1 MPPDARDDTPDRD
14 DPASPAGGMAL
25 AECLARLAA
34 GDLEARSRILE
45 LTSARLRILAHR
57 MLARFPNVRRWEDT
71 DDVFQNA
78 ALRLHRALARPGG
91 PPRCVMALA
100 ATELRRELLDLARRH
115 AGPWS
120 QAAHH
125 ATNVIRAA
133 EGSAVGRH
141 DEQAVVPDEGLERW
155 SLFHEAI
162 DGLPP
167 ALREVF
173 DLVWYVGADQKT
185 IAGLLGC
192 SERTVKSRWRDAR
205 VAVRAA
211 LEAAPPA

>member
-1 MPPDARDDTPDRD
+1 M
-14 DPASPAGGMAL
+14 
-25 AECLARLAA
+25 
-34 GDLEARSRILE
+34 
-45 LTSARLRILAHR
+45 
-57 MLARFPNVRRWEDT
+57 RRWEDT

-91 PPRCVMALA
+91 PPRSVMALA
-100 ATELRRELLDLARRH
+100 AAELRRELLDLARRY

-120 QAAHH
+120 QASHH
-125 ATNVIRAA
+125 ATNVIRVA
-133 EGSAVGRH
+133 EGSAVERH
-141 DEQAVVPDEGLERW
+141 DEQAVVPDEGIERW
-155 SLFHEAI
+155 TLFHEAI

-167 ALREVF
+167 DLREVF

-211 LEAAPPA
+211 LGAAPPA

>member
-1 MPPDARDDTPDRD
+1 
-14 DPASPAGGMAL
+14 
-25 AECLARLAA
+25 
-34 GDLEARSRILE
+34 
-45 LTSARLRILAHR
+45 
-57 MLARFPNVRRWEDT
+57 
-71 DDVFQNA
+71 
-78 ALRLHRALARPGG
+78 
-91 PPRCVMALA
+91 MALA

-141 DEQAVVPDEGLERW
+141 DEQAVVPDEGLDRW

-205 VAVRAA
+205 MAVRAA

>member
-1 MPPDARDDTPDRD
+1 
-14 DPASPAGGMAL
+14 
-25 AECLARLAA
+25 
-34 GDLEARSRILE
+34 
-45 LTSARLRILAHR
+45 

-91 PPRCVMALA
+91 PPRSLMALA

-141 DEQAVVPDEGLERW
+141 DEQAVVPDEGLDRW

-205 VAVRAA
+205 MAVRAA